1 MRPEL
6 VLLLSVPIQFIAWVF
21 LSVSM
26 TLRARIKFH
35 ETGIRSPVFSMT
47 RLWIGFGFTL
57 FYLLMTLRESSSHD
71 LIPSAAIHVLLI
83 LAAISDIW
91 IERIPIE
98 TNLLLF
104 VAGFLV
110 SHRHGNIQTW
120 LVPGFTAF
128 SACFFL
134 QSGLSGFLKAEIFSF
149 GDILFTAALCGAV
162 GFMRGFSAFG
172 LGMAGAGLFAALF
185 RERIGG
191 RKATIP
197 MIPFICLALAL
208 LALSGSSE

>member
-6 VLLLSVPIQFIAWVF
+6 VLLLSVPIQFLAWVF

-47 RLWIGFGFTL
+47 RFWIGFGFTL

-71 LIPSAAIHVLLI
+71 LVPSAAIHVLLM

-98 TNLLLF
+98 TNLLLLI
-104 VAGFLV
+104 AGFCISYRQNSV
-110 SHRHGNIQTW
+110 QTC
-120 LVPGFTAF
+120 LLSSFAAF
-128 SACFFL
+128 LICFLL
-134 QSGLSGFLKAEIFSF
+134 QSGFSIFLKAEFFAF

-172 LGMAGAGLFAALF
+172 LGMAGAGVFAALF

-197 MIPFICLALAL
+197 MIPFICLALVL
-208 LALSGSSE
+208 LP

>member
-1 MRPEL
+1 
-6 VLLLSVPIQFIAWVF
+6 
-21 LSVSM
+21 
-26 TLRARIKFH
+26 
-35 ETGIRSPVFSMT
+35 MT
-47 RLWIGFGFTL
+47 RFWIGFGFTL

-71 LIPSAAIHVLLI
+71 LIPSAAIHVLLM

-98 TNLLLF
+98 TNLLLLI
-104 VAGFLV
+104 AGFYI
-110 SHRHGNIQTW
+110 SYRHRSVQTCF
-120 LVPGFTAF
+120 LSSFAAF
-128 SACFFL
+128 LICSLL
-134 QSGLSGFLKAEIFSF
+134 QSGFSNFLKAEVFAF

-172 LGMAGAGLFAALF
+172 LGMAGAGVFAALF

-197 MIPFICLALAL
+197 MIPFICLALVL
-208 LALSGSSE
+208 LP

>member
-1 MRPEL
+1 MRLEL
-6 VLLLSVPIQFIAWVF
+6 ILLLSVLLQFIAWTS
-21 LSVSM
+21 LSFSM

-35 ETGIRSPVFSMT
+35 AAGIQSPVFST
-47 RLWIGFGFTL
+47 ARFWIGFSFTL
-57 FYLLMTLRESSSHD
+57 SYLLMTLGKSSSLD
-71 LIPSAAIHVLLI
+71 LPPAMAIHVVLI

-110 SHRHGNIQTW
+110 SHRHGNIQTC
-120 LVPGFTAF
+120 LIHSFTAF

-134 QSGLSGFLKAEIFSF
+134 QSSLSGFLKAEIFSF

>member
-1 MRPEL
+1 MLKKSDSEGKSYSQTYLRT
-6 VLLLSVPIQFIAWVF
+6 IQNQ
-21 LSVSM
+21 LN
-26 TLRARIKFH
+26 
-35 ETGIRSPVFSMT
+35 
-47 RLWIGFGFTL
+47 
-57 FYLLMTLRESSSHD
+57 
-71 LIPSAAIHVLLI
+71 AILNH
-83 LAAISDIW
+83 A
-91 IERIPIE
+91 
-98 TNLLLF
+98 NK
-104 VAGFLV
+104 
-110 SHRHGNIQTW
+110 
-120 LVPGFTAF
+120 F